1 MKNVQKNMEK
11 VNGRY
16 RTFLLSDQNI
26 YHAIYSLRSYIFDF
40 ELLEEE
46 DKRKYYH
53 LQDKFDE
60 VYIKR
65 IICEVRSKI
74 TELIDEKDSFIETEV
89 YFRPKKLNEG
99 GGVIYRPLHT
109 TDLISQ
115 IAIVA
120 MLHLFVYEIADKEKQ
135 LYLSDM
141 SRLLPGN
148 FYGNRV
154 SLNPETLFKPWRQQY
169 QRYTQNANEAL
180 KKYSN
185 SLEYKYEVTL
195 DLENFYPTI
204 DPGLVYRLIVE
215 RLPINIDSSDKELLK
230 KLLIKLLVCKL
241 KTKLSDKLKN
251 EYYKI
256 KGKKEEYFFEES
268 FVCGIPQGL
277 PQSYFF
283 GNICMIPIAEIFQKE
298 FQGISYFYV
307 DDSVIFTN
315 DVREDEFGKQL
326 EDINNE
332 IEKMET
338 QLLKKV
344 DLAAFPDC
352 VAAMRRAGL
361 YGIQVH
367 TLEKNVGVSKSS
379 FTRLDQ
385 LDKSEVYLKCVSREA
400 SQVGIDIF
408 KMYSDEEDVI
418 VEKRMEVMS
427 DEIQKKIDDLNKKL
441 EQLKKLDKKE
451 SHALEDSNANKKRI
465 QSLSKFRDRWIR
477 YYRFFEYRK
486 QHLKLRRMCE
496 MDHSGKKELEEIIY
510 AAKKKDTAQ
519 DKLES
524 FIQSYN
530 ENIWDAAVN
539 IYCEYAD
546 EENKQT
552 LGRYIEELNTLCF
565 GGKNK
570 TSSFLYKKYE
580 ELIQGENERNGDK
593 TELRD
598 PYRTLRNCAAWKLK
612 KFSNK
617 HYQVA
622 EEWVEQILK
631 SDWKNEILKNMLSQD
646 MINMAEIVNANTSQF
661 LRMVANTVYSQLFS
675 VEIEDCFEVRKING
689 RPIRCGEFRI
699 LLFLRNR
706 LFTEEMFLKQK
717 ILLKDPNNKEDLD
730 YTLMEVI
737 GIFQSF
743 VVDPI
748 RIDKL
753 VLTHQYTCQVWK
765 NGSKHLY
772 FYTLHNQ
779 EHAIVLIRNIVKLI
793 HAISFLKVSSLDF
806 YILFLA
812 CYLHDISMVK
822 ILALDVFLTDKESG
836 DSIAWEQ
843 LKEFNELFMEDI
855 SQVKKWMTQSYRK
868 LDAYYEKQIRGRHA
882 LDSAAEIR
890 TREDLDFLDT
900 TLREFVA
907 EISEAHQADERDI
920 YFTKSSAA
928 DKKISLKFDKILLR
942 LADLLDMGNGRISR
956 PILHH
961 NLDQMSEESAFHW
974 ISHLLTQGYELSAD
988 YDKDENVES
997 LTPKSIVEKLLI
1009 TIVVDMSQMSKYKC
1023 EQSCQKI
1030 GIKNIDDDGFELH
1043 IGNRCE
1049 DGDEVCNFLCKWF
1062 SEKNAYLMKELFAL
1076 KEYLNRVPDNFFG
1089 FDIIIRVKIANR
1101 TSLDE
1106 KQFGILEHYLK
1117 NKGN

>member
-1 MKNVQKNMEK
+1 MEK
-11 VNGRY
+11 GNGRY

-89 YFRPKKLNEG
+89 YFRPKKLNEEG
-99 GGVIYRPLHT
+99 VVIYRPLHT

-135 LYLSDM
+135 LYLSDI

-215 RLPINIDSSDKELLK
+215 RFPVNIDRSDKELLK

-256 KGKKEEYFFEES
+256 KEKKEEYFFEEN

-298 FQGISYFYV
+298 FQGISYYYV

-441 EQLKKLDKKE
+441 EQLKELDKKE
-451 SHALEDSNANKKRI
+451 SQASEDSNANKKRI

-524 FIQSYN
+524 FIRSYN
-530 ENIWDAAVN
+530 ENIWDAAVD

-546 EENKQT
+546 EENKLT
-552 LGRYIEELNTLCF
+552 LGRYIEELNMLCF
-565 GGKNK
+565 GEKNK

-598 PYRTLRNCAAWKLK
+598 PYRTLRNSAAWKLK

-661 LRMVANTVYSQLFS
+661 LRMVANAIYSQLFS

-689 RPIRCGEFRI
+689 RSLRYGEFRI

-706 LFTEEMFLKQK
+706 LFTEEMFLEQK

-730 YTLMEVI
+730 YTIMEVI

-743 VVDPI
+743 VVEPI

-836 DSIAWEQ
+836 DSIAWKQ
-843 LKEFNELFMEDI
+843 LKEFNELYMEDI

-928 DKKISLKFDKILLR
+928 DKMISLKFDKILLR

-988 YDKDENVES
+988 YDKDKNVES

-1030 GIKNIDDDGFELH
+1030 GIKNIDGDGFELH
-1043 IGNRCE
+1043 IGNKCE

-1062 SEKNAYLMKELFAL
+1062 SEKNAYLIKELLAL

-1089 FDIIIRVKIANR
+1089 FDIIIRVKIANK

-1117 NKGN
+1117 NKGD